1 MSVLR
6 FLPPGL
12 FMLEFIEKLAFMEEA
27 ARPSFETVEG
37 LQQALGKKLFT
48 QEDITQK
55 RLAVHDLLKAEY
67 KKQHDG
73 AELRE

>member
-1 MSVLR
+1 
-6 FLPPGL
+6 
-12 FMLEFIEKLAFMEEA
+12 MLEFIEKLAFMEEA

-55 RLAVHDLLKAEY
+55 RLAVH
-67 KKQHDG
+67 
-73 AELRE
+73 ELQLPRLPSAARQVLCM

>member
-1 MSVLR
+1 MQFQSSPR
-6 FLPPGL
+6 F
-12 FMLEFIEKLAFMEEA
+12 E
-27 ARPSFETVEG
+27 
-37 LQQALGKKLFT
+37 QALGKKLFT